1 MTHSNNIA
9 SEKLL
14 VSVIINCFNGEKYLR
29 EALDSVITQTYKNWE
44 IIFWD
49 NQSTDKS
56 AEIFKSYKDSR
67 LKYYCASSHT
77 AILYEARNYALKKTN
92 GDFIAFLDVDDW
104 WLPNKLEKQIPLFD
118 DSDVGVVYGNE
129 WRLFEKKNKKE
140 IYKKKVLPTGLILDE
155 LLHDYVIGS
164 PTYVIR
170 KKSLDSLEYHFN
182 KHFHIIGDF
191 DLNIRLAAKWKFNC
205 VQDPVAIARIHG
217 QNESLLNKNKEI
229 DELKIWYDEKK
240 INPIFSSKSGLN
252 QIPLQI
258 SYLETME
265 SILRNGFRKNFFKV
279 ITYPFCFK
287 KLKLIIALLLPKF
300 IIKKIKN
307 Y

>member
-1 MTHSNNIA
+1 MTHINNIV
-9 SEKLL
+9 SKKPL

-170 KKSLDSLEYHFN
+170 KKSLDGLEYHFN

-191 DLNIRLAAKWKFNC
+191 DVNIRLAAKWKFNC

-229 DELKIWYDEKK
+229 DELKIWYDEMK
-240 INPIFSSKSGLN
+240 INPIFSSKSGFN
-252 QIPLQI
+252 QIPLKI
-258 SYLETME
+258 LYLETMQAI
-265 SILRNGFRKNFFKV
+265 SVDGFKKNFIKV
-279 ITYPFCFK
+279 LKYPFCFNK
-287 KLKLIIALLLPKF
+287 IKLIIALLLPKF
-300 IIKKIKN
+300 VIKKIKN

>member
-1 MTHSNNIA
+1 
-9 SEKLL
+9 
-14 VSVIINCFNGEKYLR
+14 
-29 EALDSVITQTYKNWE
+29 
-44 IIFWD
+44 
-49 NQSTDKS
+49 
-56 AEIFKSYKDSR
+56 
-67 LKYYCASSHT
+67 
-77 AILYEARNYALKKTN
+77 
-92 GDFIAFLDVDDW
+92 
-104 WLPNKLEKQIPLFD
+104 
-118 DSDVGVVYGNE
+118 VYGNE
-129 WRLFEKKNKKE
+129 WCLFEKKNKKE

-229 DELKIWYDEKK
+229 DELKIWYDEMK

-252 QIPLQI
+252 QIPLKI
-258 SYLETME
+258 LYLETMQAI
-265 SILRNGFRKNFFKV
+265 SVDGFKKNFIKV
-279 ITYPFCFK
+279 LKYPFCFNK
-287 KLKLIIALLLPKF
+287 IKLIIALLLPKF
-300 IIKKIKN
+300 VIKKIKN